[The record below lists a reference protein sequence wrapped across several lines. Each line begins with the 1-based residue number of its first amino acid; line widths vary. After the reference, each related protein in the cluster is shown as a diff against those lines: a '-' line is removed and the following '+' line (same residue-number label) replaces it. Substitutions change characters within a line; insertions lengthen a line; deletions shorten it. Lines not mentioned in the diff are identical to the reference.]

1 MLRRIRQPRAERPA
15 SGQTVRR
22 ERLQGRERFRR
33 DTLGTQWLGLPN
45 APIVAFR
52 GQKGISGIT
61 QQGGAR
67 VAKRTARKLFE
78 EAKAQLETAWRQWLA
93 RSKLDE
99 RYDWVLLI
107 LRSDSL
113 G

>member
-1 MLRRIRQPRAERPA
+1 MAWITQYPHC
-15 SGQTVRR
+15 
-22 ERLQGRERFRR
+22 RLPWE
-33 DTLGTQWLGLPN
+33 
-45 APIVAFR
+45 
-52 GQKGISGIT
+52 KGISGIT

-99 RYDWVLLI
+99 FAKITTAPMRFLFPVAGQ
-107 LRSDSL
+107 RSVAQRHHWPSN
-113 G
+113 

>member
-1 MLRRIRQPRAERPA
+1 VGKREFPALPNKVER
-15 SGQTVRR
+15 GLQKERR
-22 ERLQGRERFRR
+22 ENF
-33 DTLGTQWLGLPN
+33 
-45 APIVAFR
+45 
-52 GQKGISGIT
+52 
-61 QQGGAR
+61 
-67 VAKRTARKLFE
+67 FE

-113 G
+113 GSEPLPTGRADAAP